1 VSRASNKARLAV
13 ARDDARSRLIERIK
27 KAEEIKADDI
37 RSRDDLAAAEE
48 REKRWREYNSALLSR
63 LFTADEYA
71 DEYSAARR
79 SVHVVSDRY
88 IDPSLS
94 DLAGR
99 LVNSI
104 NSQISTLRSII
115 ERLEL
120 IDEGTAPEPQME
132 TSESRALRLL
142 AAIGDNTKNTDAP
155 VFVAQL
161 APGLGLSEQE
171 VNDAWQYLAD
181 KNLIRTYNLRFTAR
195 LNAHG
200 VDVLETA
207 KQSPNQPA
215 PGFGPVTYNT
225 INIHHMEGSSIQQA
239 GSHSTQAQSA
249 TYGQQDFDDLKRAL
263 DLLEQNFEQ
272 LRLDAATAKSARAQ
286 IGTLKAQL
294 INEPN
299 PVILKEAG
307 KTLRNVTEGV
317 VGGLIT
323 TAVQPGIWQ
332 FVQDV
337 LARLF
342 H

>member
-1 VSRASNKARLAV
+1 MAVETIGEAWSLGWRVVARCVRGREDGPARNQAGRCAYRKELDLETLVCTRGPAFPLSSLERRLRCPRCGNRRMVVMLSRRRHVRHLFEEISVSRASNKARLAV

-132 TSESRALRLL
+132 TSEFASVAS
-142 AAIGDNTKNTDAP
+142 IGGD
-155 VFVAQL
+155 
-161 APGLGLSEQE
+161 
-171 VNDAWQYLAD
+171 W
-181 KNLIRTYNLRFTAR
+181 
-195 LNAHG
+195 
-200 VDVLETA
+200 
-207 KQSPNQPA
+207 
-215 PGFGPVTYNT
+215 
-225 INIHHMEGSSIQQA
+225 
-239 GSHSTQAQSA
+239 
-249 TYGQQDFDDLKRAL
+249 
-263 DLLEQNFEQ
+263 
-272 LRLDAATAKSARAQ
+272 
-286 IGTLKAQL
+286 
-294 INEPN
+294 
-299 PVILKEAG
+299 
-307 KTLRNVTEGV
+307 
-317 VGGLIT
+317 
-323 TAVQPGIWQ
+323 
-332 FVQDV
+332 
-337 LARLF
+337 
-342 H
+342 